1 MADYVECIVIG
12 AGVVGLACARRLAAA
27 GREVLVLERHELIGS
42 ETSSR
47 NSEVIHAGIYY
58 PTGSLKAKLCVA
70 GKHQLYDYC
79 DEHQVPY
86 SRCGKIIVATHADQR
101 ATLEAYQRQAE
112 ENGVVDLTWLS
123 QSQVRAFEPAV
134 VAVAGLLSPSTGI
147 IDSHAYMLSLQG
159 ELEQHGGVIAF
170 NTSVSEV
177 TSIGNARLAVT
188 TLEMQLETS
197 CVVNSAGLSA
207 PDLIRSLVP
216 QAPAA
221 HYARGRYYAYSGKPP
236 FSRLVYP
243 VAETGGLGV
252 HVTLDLAGQ
261 IKFGPDVEWI
271 DGVNYEFDESRR
283 DEFVTAIR
291 RYYPEIQAERL
302 HSSYVGI
309 RPKISGRDEKAADF
323 RIDSREA
330 HGVSGLINL
339 FGIESPGLTAS
350 LAIADVVM
358 EHLSTVMEQVSK

>member
-1 MADYVECIVIG
+1 MADSVDCIVIG
-12 AGVVGLACARRLAAA
+12 AGVIGLACARRLAAA

-58 PTGSLKAKLCVA
+58 PTGSLKARLCVA
-70 GKHQLYDYC
+70 GKRQLFEYC
-79 DEHQVPY
+79 DEHQVAY
-86 SRCGKIIVATHADQR
+86 RRCGKIIVATQAGQH
-101 ATLEAYQRQAE
+101 ATLQAYQRQAQA
-112 ENGVVDLTWLS
+112 NGVADLTWLS
-123 QSQVRAFEPAV
+123 QAEVQTLEPAV
-134 VAVAGLLSPSTGI
+134 AAVAGLLSPSTGI

-159 ELEQHGGVIAF
+159 DLEQHGGMIAF
-170 NTSVSEV
+170 KTPVSEV
-177 TSIGNARLAVT
+177 TSIGKARLAVRT
-188 TLEMQLETS
+188 PEMNLETN

-207 PDLIRSLVP
+207 PDLIRPLVP
-216 QAPAA
+216 QAPTA
-221 HYARGRYYAYSGKPP
+221 HYARGRYYAYSGKQP

-261 IKFGPDVEWI
+261 IKFGPDVEWL
-271 DGVNYEFDESRR
+271 DSVSYEFDESRR
-283 DEFVTAIR
+283 DEFVAAIR
-291 RYYPEIQAERL
+291 QYYPAIQTERL

-309 RPKISGRDEKAADF
+309 RPKISGRGEKAADF
-323 RIDSREA
+323 RIDARNV
-330 HGVSGLINL
+330 HGVPGLINL

-358 EHLSTVMEQVSK
+358 ELACQ